1 MQDSMYT
8 FATILG
14 NYHSSIYRR
23 EVISIIRVKFSVLIF
38 LIAGERGEET
48 QYDVYYQ
55 KESELI
61 FRVKS
66 PRPAFY
72 CSKRNLNCSF

>member
-1 MQDSMYT
+1 MQDSMYM
-8 FATILG
+8 FATILV
-14 NYHSSIYRR
+14 IITVVYRR

-55 KESELI
+55 KRNELI